1 MIIKQYFTMFKGL
14 QRFFFIIFCLEY
26 FQVVF
31 NEETSLKTLVL
42 ISFLLSFFSFCF
54 LELEW
59 NSTLVVSIRDTC
71 LSNFLFENGNPNF
84 LANSAHSIIDTG
96 LFFSIS
102 MEKENVHFVKIV
114 SSLRGQ
120 SSKCKEIMHMVLL

>member
-1 MIIKQYFTMFKGL
+1 MFKGL
-14 QRFFFIIFCLEY
+14 QRFFFITLCLEY

-31 NEETSLKTLVL
+31 NEETSLKTLLL
-42 ISFLLSFFSFCF
+42 ISFVLSLFSFCF

-59 NSTLVVSIRDTC
+59 NSTLVVSVHDTC
-71 LSNFLFENGNPNF
+71 LSNFLYENGNPNF
-84 LANSAHSIIDTG
+84 LANSALSIIDTG

-114 SSLRGQ
+114 SSL
-120 SSKCKEIMHMVLL
+120 

>member
-1 MIIKQYFTMFKGL
+1 MFKGL
-14 QRFFFIIFCLEY
+14 QRFFFIILCLEY

-31 NEETSLKTLVL
+31 NEETSLKTLLL
-42 ISFLLSFFSFCF
+42 ISFVLSLFSFCF

-59 NSTLVVSIRDTC
+59 NSTLVVSVRDTC
-71 LSNFLFENGNPNF
+71 LSNFLCEIGNPNF
-84 LANSAHSIIDTG
+84 LANSALSIIDTG

-114 SSLRGQ
+114 SSLLGQ